1 MITIQD
7 DPESWTPRGSKIYIR
22 AISDQV
28 SQPGF
33 KYGVMVKD
41 LATLKEYNFLI
52 DTHPS
57 DQRLYFELNSILRM
71 MHQETPLD
79 PIFQLNAHN
88 MKMSEPQVESQGKGW
103 NVFEVYISEWYL
115 VADQLTKDP
124 ETEIKNTSYIFNG
137 YFQQSFGYKPDIEGG
152 STEVRFAANS
162 QFVSRF
168 FSDRFVDTHR
178 WQFDNTFNFNAQE
191 NPLLGS
197 IMIPALETDFGSIAV
212 QTRLTAM
219 KQNIVN
225 SIGVKLAYGDA
236 DSFSTTPLVYQGLP
250 AGLITYVGVYP
261 ANLNKDTPPS
271 PFPRPADYPDWIYI
285 QVQGFDVDK
294 VGVTKKYIIYNAARF
309 GQSDCRHDR
318 VRLAWVN
325 SRGGYDYFN
334 FIKKN
339 EYQNKIERKSFV
351 RNIFTGTPDIFY
363 SNARQK
369 IDRNNFVDRSLS
381 VISDWVQEEEY
392 VFLRSLLASNQVS
405 IIQDDGSSIPVSI
418 EDTQFI
424 ERRARDGKLVNL
436 SLTLNIGYD
445 YWT

>member
-7 DPESWTPRGSKIYIR
+7 EPEAWTPRGSKIYFR

-41 LATLKEYNFLI
+41 MATLKEYEFLI

-57 DQRLYFELNSILRM
+57 DQRLYFELNSMLRM
-71 MHQETPLD
+71 MHQETLLD

-88 MKMSEPQVESQGKGW
+88 METSNPQVESQGKGW
-103 NVFEVYISEWYL
+103 NYFEVYISEWYL
-115 VADQLTKDP
+115 VGDQLTKDP
-124 ETEIKNTSYIFNG
+124 DTERKRTTYIFNG
-137 YFQQSFGYKPDIEGG
+137 YFQQSFGYKPDVEAG
-152 STEVRFAANS
+152 STEVRLAMNS
-162 QFVSRF
+162 VTESRF
-168 FSDRFVDTHR
+168 FSDRFVDTHT
-178 WQFDNTFNFNAQE
+178 WQYQATFNFNSQQ
-191 NPLLGS
+191 NPFLGS
-197 IMIPALETDFGSIAV
+197 ILIPALESDFGSIAI

-219 KQNIVN
+219 KQNAVN
-225 SIGVKLAYGDA
+225 SIGVRLAYGDA
-236 DSFSTTPLVYQGLP
+236 DSFTFTSWGYQGLP
-250 AGLITYVGVYP
+250 AGFITYVGVYP
-261 ANLNKDTPPS
+261 ANLNKETSPA
-271 PFPRPADYPDWIYI
+271 PFPRPSDYSDWIYI
-285 QVQGFDVDK
+285 EVRGFDVNSQAC
-294 VGVTKKYIIYNAARF
+294 TKRYIIYNSERF